1 MKIMAKAILEFNL
14 PEDNQ
19 EFQLATKGIKFWD
32 VLWNFDQY
40 LREKT
45 KYQSDNMSQ
54 ETYDALQDSR
64 EKLRE
69 LMAEN
74 LVSLDMVE

>member
-1 MKIMAKAILEFNL
+1 MAKAILEFNL
-14 PEDNQ
+14 PDDNQ
-19 EFQLATKGIKFWD
+19 EFELATKGIKFWN
-32 VLWNFDQY
+32 VLWYFDQY
-40 LREKT
+40 LREQT
-45 KYQSDNMSQ
+45 KYLSDNMSQ

-74 LVSLDMVE
+74 LISLDMVG

>member
-1 MKIMAKAILEFNL
+1 MAKAILEFNL

>member
-1 MKIMAKAILEFNL
+1 MAKAILEFNL

-19 EFQLATKGIKFWD
+19 EFLLATKGIKFWD

>member
-1 MKIMAKAILEFNL
+1 MAKAILEFNL

-19 EFQLATKGIKFWD
+19 EFLLATKGIKFWD
-32 VLWNFDQY
+32 VLWSFDQY

-54 ETYDALQDSR
+54 ETYDALEDSR